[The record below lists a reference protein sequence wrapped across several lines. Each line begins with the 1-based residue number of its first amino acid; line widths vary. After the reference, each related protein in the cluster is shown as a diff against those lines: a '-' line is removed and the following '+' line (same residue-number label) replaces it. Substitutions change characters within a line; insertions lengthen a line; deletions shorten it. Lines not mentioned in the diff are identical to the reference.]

1 MQITRAILSVSDKSG
16 IVDLARALRARD
28 VEILSTGGTAQ
39 HLADNGIDVTPI
51 ARWSGA
57 PEILGGRVKTLTPK
71 VFGAILHDRANE
83 SHLADVERLGI
94 PAIDLVVVNLYPF
107 EATIAKEGVT
117 IAEAIEQID
126 IGGPSML
133 RAAAK
138 NHRYV
143 LPLCDPSLYPDFLR
157 ELEGGEISD
166 DFRLRCAVEVFRK
179 TSDYDKT
186 IANFLDNRQPAT
198 DNVLSNLIKFQDLRY
213 GENPQQSA
221 AFYVPRGAKPFEQIQ
236 GKELSYNNLLDL
248 DSAMRLAY
256 AFETPAAAVIKHTNP
271 CGVARRDSIAEA
283 LRAAIDADP
292 VSAFGGIIGTNGEF
306 DDDCARIVESMF
318 LEVIVAPSFS
328 DDARATLAKK
338 KNLRLIV
345 APPLTTTTE
354 YRSAA
359 GGILAQSVDRVT
371 GGAQTRVSVPHRA
384 PDVAQSSAKG
394 EGPGGTNGSQTP
406 VKSEELGG
414 TNVAQTSVNS
424 EELGSTNVAQT
435 LLSVPGAWKIVTDRH
450 PTPEELDGLEFA
462 WIVCAHVKSNAIV
475 LTNRSQSVGIGAGQM
490 SRVDAAKV
498 AIMKSTQPTDGTY
511 AASDAFFPFR
521 DGLDLL
527 ADAGIRAII
536 QPGGSMRDAEVVAA
550 ANERGVAMVF
560 TGERHFRH

>member
-1 MQITRAILSVSDKSG
+1 MRIERAILSVSDKTG
-16 IVDLARALRARD
+16 IVDLARALRASD
-28 VEILSTGGTAQ
+28 VEILSTGGTAK
-39 HLADNGIDVTPI
+39 HLSDNGIEVTPI
-51 ARWSGA
+51 AQWSGA

-71 VFGAILHDRANE
+71 VFGAILFNRDNE
-83 SHLADVERLGI
+83 SHRADVERLGI
-94 PAIDLVVVNLYPF
+94 PGIDLVVVNLYPF
-107 EATIAKEGVT
+107 EATIAREGVT

-143 LPLCDPSLYPDFLR
+143 LPLCDPSLYADFLR
-157 ELEGGEISD
+157 ELEAGQISD

-186 IANFLDNRQPAT
+186 IANFLDNRKPAT
-198 DNVLSNLIKFQDLRY
+198 GNVLSNLIKFQDLRY

-221 AFYVPRGAKPFEQIQ
+221 AFYVPRGSKPFEQIQ

-256 AFETPAAAVIKHTNP
+256 AFESPAAVIIKHTNP
-271 CGVARRDSIAEA
+271 CGVARRDSLAEA
-283 LRAAIDADP
+283 LGAAIEADP
-292 VSAFGGIIGTNGEF
+292 VSAFGGIIGTNREF

-328 DDARATLAKK
+328 DDARAILAKK

-345 APPLTTTTE
+345 APPLATTTD

-359 GGILAQSVDRVT
+359 GGILAQSVDRVN

-384 PDVAQSSAKG
+384 PDAAQSSGKG
-394 EGPGGTNGSQTP
+394 EEPGRTNGSQTP
-406 VKSEELGG
+406 VKGEEFGGTNLAQTSVKGEELGG
-414 TNVAQTSVNS
+414 
-424 EELGSTNVAQT
+424 TNVAQT
-435 LLSVPGAWKIVTDRH
+435 LLSVPGAWKTVTQRH
-450 PTPEELDGLEFA
+450 PTPEEMDGLEFA

-475 LTNRSQSVGIGAGQM
+475 LTNRAQSVGIGAGQM

-498 AIMKSTQPTDGTY
+498 AIMKSTHATTGTY

-521 DGLDLL
+521 DGLDIL

-536 QPGGSMRDAEVVAA
+536 QPGGSKRDAEVIDA

>member
-1 MQITRAILSVSDKSG
+1 MRIERAILSVSDKSG
-16 IVDLARALRARD
+16 IVDLARALRAKNI
-28 VEILSTGGTAQ
+28 EILSTGGTAK
-39 HLADNGIDVTPI
+39 HLTEAGIDVTPI
-51 ARWSGA
+51 AQWSGA
-57 PEILGGRVKTLTPK
+57 PEILGGRVKTLTPR
-71 VFGAILHDRANE
+71 VFGAILFNRDDS
-83 SHLADVERLGI
+83 SHHTDVERLNI
-94 PAIDLVVVNLYPF
+94 PPIDLVVVNLYPF
-107 EATIAKEGVT
+107 EATIAREGVT

-143 LPLCDPSLYPDFLR
+143 LPLCDPSLYADFLR
-157 ELEGGEISD
+157 ELEAGEISD
-166 DFRLRCAVEVFRK
+166 AFRLRCAVEVFRK
-179 TSDYDKT
+179 TSAYDAT
-186 IANFLDNRQPAT
+186 IANFLKPDTLTLTLQQSQT
-198 DNVLSNLIKFQDLRY
+198 LRY

-221 AFYVPRGAKPFEQIQ
+221 VFYVPKGAKPFEQIQ
-236 GKELSYNNLLDL
+236 GKELSYNNILDL

-256 AFETPAAAVIKHTNP
+256 AFETPAAVIIKHTNP
-271 CGVARRDSIAEA
+271 CGVARRDSLKEA
-283 LRAAIDADP
+283 LRAAIESDP
-292 VSAFGGIIGTNGEF
+292 VSAFGGIIGTNLEF
-306 DDDCARIVESMF
+306 DEDCARIVESMF

-328 DDARATLAKK
+328 NDARAILAKK

-359 GGILAQSVDRVT
+359 GGILEQSIDRV
-371 GGAQTRVSVPHRA
+371 ASRDS
-384 PDVAQSSAKG
+384 
-394 EGPGGTNGSQTP
+394 
-406 VKSEELGG
+406 
-414 TNVAQTSVNS
+414 
-424 EELGSTNVAQT
+424 
-435 LLSVPGAWKIVTDRH
+435 WKVVTTRH

-475 LTNRSQSVGIGAGQM
+475 LTTQSQTVGIGAGQM

-498 AIMKSTQPTDGTY
+498 AIMKSILPTANTY

-527 ADAGIRAII
+527 ADAGVTAII
-536 QPGGSMRDAEVVAA
+536 QPGGSVRDAEVIEA
-550 ANERGVAMVF
+550 ANERGLAMVF